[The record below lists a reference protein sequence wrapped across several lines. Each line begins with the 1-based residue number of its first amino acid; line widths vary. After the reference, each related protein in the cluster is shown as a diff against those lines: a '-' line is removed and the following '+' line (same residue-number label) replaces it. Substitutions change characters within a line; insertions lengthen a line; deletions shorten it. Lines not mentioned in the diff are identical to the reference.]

1 MNLRSRHHLTREKG
15 SFLSHV
21 ATLMTGTAISQAVTF
36 AAMLVLTRLFAPEA
50 FGLLALFMTIV
61 SLFSVLGGARYELA
75 IMLPEDDRE
84 AANLFHGATLVLVA
98 ICLLSLVVVALF
110 HGRLAA
116 LLGEPPV
123 ESWLWT
129 IPGVLFLSGFNQV
142 LGFWCGRMKRFRHVA
157 LSRIALSIGTVA
169 MQITLFLAHANGGV
183 ALIGGWIFGQL
194 LGSVVLLVQVIGQ
207 DGAFLMRSWDG
218 RSIPGLLHTYR
229 NFPFYKA
236 PYSFVSNGASQ
247 LIIVAIRMFSSLTT
261 VGLFSMASR
270 AIYLPV
276 TLVASSMN
284 EVFYQKAAT
293 ETAPGRL
300 ESFVNRVLRI
310 QVLLMTPLLF
320 SAAFESRLV
329 FATIFGARWT
339 QSGAFAS
346 FLVFAGYMYFLT
358 SWLDR
363 LFDVK
368 SRQRLALGL
377 GIAGNLASLAAL
389 TLTLAISGSALR
401 AVAVF
406 TVTEVTYSVIWL
418 YFAYRVAGFNTAA
431 LRKLCVDFIVTALP
445 MVAVLGVIH
454 TFIHGWWALLVS
466 AVGLLAIEGFVYFR
480 YIRADL
486 AHSSTAERFRK
497 FWADKSTPLHGNDS
511 GEFYQNLALELKA
524 LFPVALR
531 SKVLEI
537 GCGDGRLF
545 QYLDLPGDSYT
556 GVDFSPTLL
565 DLFRSRH
572 PELQLC
578 CAEGSSFLE
587 SSGKYRLIFSHGV
600 VQYFD
605 QEMLHLHFENAR
617 RMMGDDSFLV
627 CASVLDKA
635 RRNQHEA
642 GLHVKGTVAR
652 IIRIT
657 KSAVLRMLAMDVMGY
672 WYSREEFA
680 RIANAHGFE
689 ASFTDSRI
697 FFYRFHATLRLKPV
711 RTVLP
716 EKSANV
722 SPRAP
727 IPAMENRLDYS
738 LLCDIRDSGIQRA
751 NEPFSKAKLHE

>member
-480 YIRADL
+480 YIRAD
-486 AHSSTAERFRK
+486 
-497 FWADKSTPLHGNDS
+497 PLFHGR
-511 GEFYQNLALELKA
+511 A
-524 LFPVALR
+524 
-531 SKVLEI
+531 
-537 GCGDGRLF
+537 
-545 QYLDLPGDSYT
+545 
-556 GVDFSPTLL
+556 FSQIL
-565 DLFRSRH
+565 
-572 PELQLC
+572 
-578 CAEGSSFLE
+578 G
-587 SSGKYRLIFSHGV
+587 G
-600 VQYFD
+600 
-605 QEMLHLHFENAR
+605 
-617 RMMGDDSFLV
+617 
-627 CASVLDKA
+627 
-635 RRNQHEA
+635 
-642 GLHVKGTVAR
+642 
-652 IIRIT
+652 
-657 KSAVLRMLAMDVMGY
+657 
-672 WYSREEFA
+672 
-680 RIANAHGFE
+680 
-689 ASFTDSRI
+689 
-697 FFYRFHATLRLKPV
+697 
-711 RTVLP
+711 
-716 EKSANV
+716 
-722 SPRAP
+722 
-727 IPAMENRLDYS
+727 
-738 LLCDIRDSGIQRA
+738 
-751 NEPFSKAKLHE
+751 